1 MAILPKRLNQA
12 ILRIRRAKEPF
23 VDSLSRGVAHGSF
36 RPIDRMGRKTID
48 PISPINPIN
57 PINPIDAIEL
67 PQSTSR
73 TFDAGQKNTH
83 ECYRVQEVGR

>member
-48 PISPINPIN
+48 PITPIN
-57 PINPIDAIEL
+57 AIQL

>member
-48 PISPINPIN
+48 PI
-57 PINPIDAIEL
+57 NPIDAIQL

-83 ECYRVQEVGR
+83 ERYRVQEVGR

>member
-48 PISPINPIN
+48 PISPINPIS
-57 PINPIDAIEL
+57 PIDAIEL
-67 PQSTSR
+67 PQPTSR

-83 ECYRVQEVGR
+83 ECYRVQEVGQ

>member
-48 PISPINPIN
+48 PI
-57 PINPIDAIEL
+57 NPIDAIQL

>member
-23 VDSLSRGVAHGSF
+23 IDSLSRGVAHGSF

-48 PISPINPIN
+48 PI
-57 PINPIDAIEL
+57 DAIEL

-73 TFDAGQKNTH
+73 TFDAGQKTTH
-83 ECYRVQEVGR
+83 ECYRVQEVGQ

>member
-57 PINPIDAIEL
+57 PIDAIEL

-83 ECYRVQEVGR
+83 ECYRVQEVGQ

>member
-57 PINPIDAIEL
+57 PIDAIEL

-73 TFDAGQKNTH
+73 TFDAGQKTTH
-83 ECYRVQEVGR
+83 ECYRVQEVGQ

>member
-36 RPIDRMGRKTID
+36 RPIDRMGRKTI
-48 PISPINPIN
+48 
-57 PINPIDAIEL
+57 NPIDPIDPIQL

-83 ECYRVQEVGR
+83 ECYRVQEVWR

>member
-48 PISPINPIN
+48 PI
-57 PINPIDAIEL
+57 NPIDPIDPINATQL

>member
-48 PISPINPIN
+48 PID
-57 PINPIDAIEL
+57 PIDAIQL

>member
-48 PISPINPIN
+48 PIN
-57 PINPIDAIEL
+57 PINPIDAIQL
-67 PQSTSR
+67 PQSISR
-73 TFDAGQKNTH
+73 TFDAAQKNTH
-83 ECYRVQEVGR
+83 ECYRVQEVGQ

>member
-23 VDSLSRGVAHGSF
+23 IDSLSRGVAHGSF

-48 PISPINPIN
+48 PIDPIDPIN
-57 PINPIDAIEL
+57 AIQL

>member
-23 VDSLSRGVAHGSF
+23 IDSLSRGVAHGSF

-48 PISPINPIN
+48 PID
-57 PINPIDAIEL
+57 PIDAIQL

-83 ECYRVQEVGR
+83 ERYRVQEVGR

>member
-48 PISPINPIN
+48 PI
-57 PINPIDAIEL
+57 NPIDAIQL
-67 PQSTSR
+67 PQSTSS

-83 ECYRVQEVGR
+83 ERYRVQEVGR

>member
-1 MAILPKRLNQA
+1 
-12 ILRIRRAKEPF
+12 
-23 VDSLSRGVAHGSF
+23 
-36 RPIDRMGRKTID
+36 MGRKTID

-67 PQSTSR
+67 PQPTSR

-83 ECYRVQEVGR
+83 ECYRVQEVGQ

>member
-36 RPIDRMGRKTID
+36 RPIDRMGRKTVD
-48 PISPINPIN
+48 
-57 PINPIDAIEL
+57 PINPIDAIDFSL
-67 PQSTSR
+67 PTSHN

-83 ECYRVQEVGR
+83 ECYRVQEVGQ

>member
-48 PISPINPIN
+48 PIDPID
-57 PINPIDAIEL
+57 PIDAIQL

-73 TFDAGQKNTH
+73 TFDAGQKTTH
-83 ECYRVQEVGR
+83 ECYRVQEVGQ